1 MILTIDS
8 NVLLS
13 IFSADSLYKDACA
26 LLKKYKDH
34 DYVIND
40 IIYLEIGVFFN
51 DLSILDNNLNLLDI
65 DRLRNVELD
74 HKRILSAWRTYLKQK
89 QYVCPQCKKI
99 IAPECPSCHTPLS
112 FRQKVLPD
120 FMIADFVMVCS
131 DGMMTF
137 DPKYYKKYF
146 PAIKIFN

>member
-1 MILTIDS
+1 MILTVDS

-13 IFSADSLYKDACA
+13 IFSADSLYQDACS
-26 LLKKYKDH
+26 LLIKYKDH

-40 IIYLEIGVFFN
+40 VIYLEIGVFFN
-51 DLSILDNNLNLLDI
+51 DLSILDSYLKLLDI
-65 DRLRNVELD
+65 ERLKNVELD
-74 HKRILSAWRTYLKQK
+74 PQRIISAWRTYLKQK
-89 QYVCPQCKKI
+89 QFVCPQCQKT

-120 FMIADFVMVCS
+120 FMIADFVMACS

-137 DPKYYKKYF
+137 DPKYYRNYF
-146 PAIKIFN
+146 PAIRIFN

>member
-13 IFSADSLYKDACA
+13 IFSADSLYRDACT

-40 IIYLEIGVFFN
+40 IIYLEIGAFFN
-51 DLSILDNNLNLLDI
+51 DLSILDSHLNLLEI
-65 DRLRNVELD
+65 DRLRKVELD
-74 HKRILSAWRTYLKQK
+74 PKRIIFAWRTYLKQK
-89 QYVCPQCKKI
+89 QYVCPQCQKI
-99 IAPECPSCHTPLS
+99 IAPECPSCHIPLS
-112 FRQKVLPD
+112 FRQKILPD
-120 FMIADFVMVCS
+120 FMIADFVMSYS

-137 DPKYYKKYF
+137 DPKYYRNYF
-146 PAIKIFN
+146 PAIRIFN

>member
-1 MILTIDS
+1 MILTVDS

-13 IFSADSLYKDACA
+13 IFSADSLYRDACT

-40 IIYLEIGVFFN
+40 VIYLEIGVFFN
-51 DLSILDNNLNLLDI
+51 DLSILDSYLNLLEI
-65 DRLRNVELD
+65 DRLKNVELD
-74 HKRILSAWRTYLKQK
+74 PQRIIFAWRTYLKQK
-89 QYVCPQCKKI
+89 QYVCPQCQKT

-120 FMIADFVMVCS
+120 FMIADFVMAYS

-137 DPKYYKKYF
+137 DPKYYRNYF
-146 PAIKIFN
+146 PAIRIFN